1 MNASGGSLVNEELG
15 NFSGAVA
22 GFGWVKGLEVSLKK
36 YCPLRVSVLS
46 AHSHFTA
53 LRGLYLLSQLNFVLC
68 PLLVL
73 PTVIFSAFG
82 WFSFSFNV
90 ITTVLIP
97 GRRPWNCFLK
107 TSVVRIDG
115 VSMKLE
121 EIDVEIKRNSEN
133 WDMHRM
139 GGVDRNVLRLAFFE
153 LLYCTDVPPVVAVNE
168 AVQLA
173 KELSSEESG
182 KFVNGILDN
191 VIRKLDRPLRQGIPK
206 EEV

>member
-1 MNASGGSLVNEELG
+1 MSTFGAPNRHLLRLWVVQFLFQRDYNRFDTWEE
-15 NFSGAVA
+15 A
-22 GFGWVKGLEVSLKK
+22 LELFLENKRRKMSKK
-36 YCPLRVSVLS
+36 MR
-46 AHSHFTA
+46 
-53 LRGLYLLSQLNFVLC
+53 
-68 PLLVL
+68 
-73 PTVIFSAFG
+73 AF
-82 WFSFSFNV
+82 FEE
-90 ITTVLIP
+90 
-97 GRRPWNCFLK
+97 
-107 TSVVRIDG
+107 RIDG